1 MAVGVL
7 EHLGSLFRGVVGAE
21 DGVHLRV
28 WGELK
33 PWIGNL
39 VPSATRKWI
48 PRITGGDMCE
58 VPIMRR
64 GQVVGECDHFGLAV
78 CDICHRPVCLEHSR
92 IDQNA
97 DAICFLCMTD
107 AMQAVPVFQRE
118 RARQQ
123 QQQGA
128 PKARTQRER
137 QDERDKQRQQE
148 RQQEQPP
155 PGKRPPNAL
164 EVLDALTRLELKP
177 GASWDDVRAA
187 HRRLSAK
194 LHPDRGKTV
203 KEKAKLEAKFVEVQ
217 KALDLL
223 KRVYPGAA

>member
-1 MAVGVL
+1 MAGNKVL
-7 EHLGSLFRGVVGAE
+7 EQLGSLFRGVVGAE
-21 DGVHLRV
+21 DGVHMRV

-33 PWIGNL
+33 PWISNL
-39 VPSATRKWI
+39 VPAATRKWI

-64 GQVVGECDHFGLAV
+64 GQVVGECDHYGLAV

-92 IDQNA
+92 IDRDA

-107 AMQAVPVFQRE
+107 ALQAVPVFQRE

-123 QQQGA
+123 QGG
-128 PKARTQRER
+128 PKTRTQRER
-137 QDERDKQRQQE
+137 QEERDRERQQE

-164 EVLDALTRLELKP
+164 EVLTALTRLELKP
-177 GASWDDVRAA
+177 GASWEEVRAA

-194 LHPDRGKTV
+194 LHPDRGKTT

-223 KRVYPGAA
+223 KQVYPGAA